1 MRTRWHVASM
11 ATGPGC
17 GTSPVTVH
25 AGGAVRTNVESHA
38 VVAVEPVAAFETVT
52 QSLADA
58 LELSGVVLDAQR
70 GTIVDAAAGE
80 IGRGVSWHPG
90 VGATLALHGEQSARV
105 MLELT
110 TQAVAEGTRI
120 AVRLRGL
127 DDVLGEDV

>member
-11 ATGPGC
+11 PTGLGC

-25 AGGAVRTNVESHA
+25 AGGPVRTNVESHA
-38 VVAVEPVAAFETVT
+38 VVALEPVAAFETIT

-80 IGRGVSWHPG
+80 IGRVVSWHPG
-90 VGATLALHGEQSARV
+90 VGATLALHGEQSAPV
-105 MLELT
+105 MLAL
-110 TQAVAEGTRI
+110 
-120 AVRLRGL
+120 
-127 DDVLGEDV
+127 